1 MSDPSSNLKCYL
13 VGGAVR
19 DSLLGLPETDRDWVV
34 IGHDASEMK
43 RLGFRQVGKDFPVFL
58 HPLSGEEYALAR
70 RERKIASGYTGFS
83 TDSNRDVTLEEDLS
97 RRDLTI
103 NAIARDD
110 EGTLIDPHHGQKDI
124 KTCVGGVYRR
134 SVTRTS
140 GCTVCS
146 SLSLAQF

>member
-58 HPLSGEEYALAR
+58 HPLSGSGRQDHATDYRLSGQRGTGCRFEDHDPWVQRTQGEEQQVQL
-70 RERKIASGYTGFS
+70 
-83 TDSNRDVTLEEDLS
+83 
-97 RRDLTI
+97 
-103 NAIARDD
+103 
-110 EGTLIDPHHGQKDI
+110 
-124 KTCVGGVYRR
+124 
-134 SVTRTS
+134 
-140 GCTVCS
+140 
-146 SLSLAQF
+146 QFPG